1 MALILV
7 RPLYRIHYHGRKN
20 LPKGAFIL
28 ASDHISYFDPLSLGM
43 GIRRRIFFMAKS
55 ELFTAHGSFAAGFLR
70 ACGVFPVKRL
80 SADKQSA
87 DKALMH
93 LARGRIVGIFPQ
105 GGIVR
110 GKREFSPK
118 AGAALLAA
126 RAGVPLVPV
135 HISAPKGIA
144 PFRRIDITAGEP
156 LYAEDGSL
164 RAARRLN
171 ERYIAAMRIIS
182 EESK

>member
-70 ACGVFPVKRL
+70 ACGVFPVKRS
-80 SADKQSA
+80 SADKHSA
-87 DKALMH
+87 DTALMH

-110 GKREFSPK
+110 GNKSFSPK

-126 RAGVPLVPV
+126 RAGVPLVPAY
-135 HISAPKGIA
+135 ISAPNGIA
-144 PFRRIDITAGEP
+144 PFRRIDITIGEP
-156 LYAEDGSL
+156 LYAEGGSL

-171 ERYIAAMRIIS
+171 ERYIAAMRALS